1 MSDTAAAIQALP
13 GDVLEYIEQML
24 SELAAM
30 AEGAGERRLATSMR
44 LLAIEAARAAPEHQD

>member
-44 LLAIEAARAAPEHQD
+44 LLAIEAARSGPADQD

>member
-1 MSDTAAAIQALP
+1 MPETAAAVQALP

-24 SELAAM
+24 CELAAM

-44 LLAIEAARAAPEHQD
+44 LLAIEAARSGPADQD